1 MHCERTGPNV
11 LTLRH
16 PVVEAGWSQRYLLIA
31 DIHFDNPLCDRRLLT
46 RHLDEAKRIGAG
58 VMCFG
63 DWFDVMGGR
72 NDPRRSKTGTAN
84 QHNVDSYLDAVVDES
99 AEYLSPYQG
108 NLLMMADGNHE
119 CYDDQTEVLT
129 DSGWKLFR
137 DLNKSERVA
146 TLNLDTSFVEWQTP
160 SSYHVSHYVGKMH
173 HIKARG
179 ANFLVTPNH
188 RIVYKSQG
196 GETYQIKRSYEFS
209 YSLGAQITIPVSGRS
224 GREDYPLVSDD
235 ELSLLGWMLTDG
247 SIKAYDGN
255 PTPRVQLYQR
265 PAKVKLITDILDR
278 LGYQYAYKE
287 RERTTDSIQNKEL
300 KQKTSIQCTIT
311 LQGDG
316 KARVL
321 ELLDS
326 QRAIPEWMHEV
337 SDRQFTVFLAS
348 FIDGD
353 GSRHKSAPSSWM
365 AYGERAMLE
374 RLQALCVTH
383 GYKASLATYRECQY
397 RLNIT
402 NHRDYCL
409 RGVGNLFSEIDYDGQ
424 VYCLT
429 VANGTMFVRRNGY
442 VCVSG
447 NTAIRRNVEVDL
459 LEHLCRALQVQHMGY
474 SGWIRMMF
482 ERAGAR
488 GSRSQR
494 RMWYH
499 HGSGGGGAVTK
510 GVIATNRRAAMISDA
525 DIVVSGHVHEAW
537 CLEIVRHG
545 LSDGGNERL
554 STQLHVS
561 LPTYKQEWDLA
572 GGWHMER
579 GAPPKPLGGWWLDLH
594 FDGTKPGNVNMCV
607 QRAT

>member
-31 DIHFDNPLCDRRLLT
+31 DVHFDNPLCDRRLLT

-72 NDPRRSKTGTAN
+72 NDPRRSKTGTRDA
-84 QHNVDSYLDAVVDES
+84 HNVDNYLDAVVDES

-108 NLLMMADGNHE
+108 NLMMMADGNHE
-119 CYDDQTEVLT
+119 
-129 DSGWKLFR
+129 
-137 DLNKSERVA
+137 
-146 TLNLDTSFVEWQTP
+146 
-160 SSYHVSHYVGKMH
+160 SS
-173 HIKARG
+173 
-179 ANFLVTPNH
+179 
-188 RIVYKSQG
+188 
-196 GETYQIKRSYEFS
+196 
-209 YSLGAQITIPVSGRS
+209 
-224 GREDYPLVSDD
+224 
-235 ELSLLGWMLTDG
+235 
-247 SIKAYDGN
+247 
-255 PTPRVQLYQR
+255 
-265 PAKVKLITDILDR
+265 
-278 LGYQYAYKE
+278 
-287 RERTTDSIQNKEL
+287 
-300 KQKTSIQCTIT
+300 
-311 LQGDG
+311 
-316 KARVL
+316 
-321 ELLDS
+321 
-326 QRAIPEWMHEV
+326 
-337 SDRQFTVFLAS
+337 
-348 FIDGD
+348 
-353 GSRHKSAPSSWM
+353 
-365 AYGERAMLE
+365 
-374 RLQALCVTH
+374 
-383 GYKASLATYRECQY
+383 
-397 RLNIT
+397 
-402 NHRDYCL
+402 
-409 RGVGNLFSEIDYDGQ
+409 
-424 VYCLT
+424 
-429 VANGTMFVRRNGY
+429 
-442 VCVSG
+442 
-447 NTAIRRNVEVDL
+447 IRKNVEVDL

-594 FDGTKPGNVNMCV
+594 FDGTQPGNVNMCV

>member
-31 DIHFDNPLCDRRLLT
+31 DVHFDNPLCDRRLLT

-84 QHNVDSYLDAVVDES
+84 QHNVDNYLDAVVDES

-119 CYDDQTEVLT
+119 
-129 DSGWKLFR
+129 
-137 DLNKSERVA
+137 
-146 TLNLDTSFVEWQTP
+146 TL
-160 SSYHVSHYVGKMH
+160 
-173 HIKARG
+173 
-179 ANFLVTPNH
+179 
-188 RIVYKSQG
+188 
-196 GETYQIKRSYEFS
+196 
-209 YSLGAQITIPVSGRS
+209 
-224 GREDYPLVSDD
+224 
-235 ELSLLGWMLTDG
+235 
-247 SIKAYDGN
+247 
-255 PTPRVQLYQR
+255 
-265 PAKVKLITDILDR
+265 
-278 LGYQYAYKE
+278 
-287 RERTTDSIQNKEL
+287 
-300 KQKTSIQCTIT
+300 
-311 LQGDG
+311 
-316 KARVL
+316 
-321 ELLDS
+321 
-326 QRAIPEWMHEV
+326 
-337 SDRQFTVFLAS
+337 
-348 FIDGD
+348 
-353 GSRHKSAPSSWM
+353 
-365 AYGERAMLE
+365 
-374 RLQALCVTH
+374 
-383 GYKASLATYRECQY
+383 
-397 RLNIT
+397 
-402 NHRDYCL
+402 
-409 RGVGNLFSEIDYDGQ
+409 
-424 VYCLT
+424 
-429 VANGTMFVRRNGY
+429 
-442 VCVSG
+442 
-447 NTAIRRNVEVDL
+447 IRKNVEVDL

-594 FDGTKPGNVNMCV
+594 FDGTQPGNVNMCV

>member
-1 MHCERTGPNV
+1 VHCERTGPNV

-31 DIHFDNPLCDRRLLT
+31 DVHFDNPLCDRKLLT
-46 RHLDEAKRIGAG
+46 RHLDEAKRDGAG

-84 QHNVDSYLDAVVDES
+84 QHNVDNYLDAVVDES

-119 CYDDQTEVLT
+119 
-129 DSGWKLFR
+129 
-137 DLNKSERVA
+137 
-146 TLNLDTSFVEWQTP
+146 
-160 SSYHVSHYVGKMH
+160 SS
-173 HIKARG
+173 
-179 ANFLVTPNH
+179 
-188 RIVYKSQG
+188 
-196 GETYQIKRSYEFS
+196 
-209 YSLGAQITIPVSGRS
+209 
-224 GREDYPLVSDD
+224 
-235 ELSLLGWMLTDG
+235 
-247 SIKAYDGN
+247 
-255 PTPRVQLYQR
+255 
-265 PAKVKLITDILDR
+265 
-278 LGYQYAYKE
+278 
-287 RERTTDSIQNKEL
+287 
-300 KQKTSIQCTIT
+300 
-311 LQGDG
+311 
-316 KARVL
+316 
-321 ELLDS
+321 
-326 QRAIPEWMHEV
+326 
-337 SDRQFTVFLAS
+337 
-348 FIDGD
+348 
-353 GSRHKSAPSSWM
+353 
-365 AYGERAMLE
+365 
-374 RLQALCVTH
+374 
-383 GYKASLATYRECQY
+383 
-397 RLNIT
+397 
-402 NHRDYCL
+402 
-409 RGVGNLFSEIDYDGQ
+409 
-424 VYCLT
+424 
-429 VANGTMFVRRNGY
+429 
-442 VCVSG
+442 
-447 NTAIRRNVEVDL
+447 IRKNVEVDL

-594 FDGTKPGNVNMCV
+594 FDGTQPGNVGMCV